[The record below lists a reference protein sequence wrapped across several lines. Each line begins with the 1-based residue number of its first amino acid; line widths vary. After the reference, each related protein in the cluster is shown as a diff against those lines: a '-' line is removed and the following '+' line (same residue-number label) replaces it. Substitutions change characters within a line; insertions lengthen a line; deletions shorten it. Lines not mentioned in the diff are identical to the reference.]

1 MAGVGAS
8 GGRGEVELAEEI
20 GGAACGVEVAAAAVD
35 IGGRG
40 VGGEFGESVEIAEDL
55 LDGATGDD
63 GQALAGEAFDGIDV
77 LRDLGL
83 GDVVEEGLD
92 GDAEGVGDCRGGAVG
107 VDVMAEELVEVD
119 GGDGVVGFVVHGNNL
134 EETAGGSSGK
144 GGRVLAH

>member
-1 MAGVGAS
+1 VAGVGAC
-8 GGRGEVELAEEI
+8 GGRGEVEFAEEI
-20 GGAACGVEVAAAAVD
+20 GGAAGGVEVAAAAVD

-63 GQALAGEAFDGIDV
+63 GQALAGEAFDGVDV

-92 GDAEGVGDCRGGAVG
+92 GDAEGVGDCRGTAVG
-107 VDVMAEELVEVD
+107 VDVMAEELIEVD
-119 GGDGVVGFVVHGNNL
+119 DGEVMFDWVVHADKL
-134 EETAGGSSGK
+134 
-144 GGRVLAH
+144 